1 MKAIYLVAGAIFALS
16 VLYISGAGF
25 AADIPESGKA
35 LIVAPVVN
43 GDQSAL
49 QKALDMRAYLLSRGW
64 SDSDIVFLTGGLS
77 EPFVDGPATPE
88 RVMEELDNLA
98 TYADGDTY
106 VQINIYDHAADT
118 DGLLVFH
125 LEGGDLSVDTFVQKV
140 NSITCDWMFLE
151 LSTNYAENVA
161 KGIITKDSHIIMCSH
176 AENQVTEFNYF
187 NIVKGLTNPEADT
200 NGDGSVS
207 LEEAFYFEY
216 NVVTDLSD
224 GEQTPVMYDNA

>member
-1 MKAIYLVAGAIFALS
+1 
-16 VLYISGAGF
+16 
-25 AADIPESGKA
+25 
-35 LIVAPVVN
+35 
-43 GDQSAL
+43 
-49 QKALDMRAYLLSRGW
+49 
-64 SDSDIVFLTGGLS
+64 
-77 EPFVDGPATPE
+77 
-88 RVMEELDNLA
+88 
-98 TYADGDTY
+98 
-106 VQINIYDHAADT
+106 
-118 DGLLVFH
+118 
-125 LEGGDLSVDTFVQKV
+125 GGDLSVDTFVQKV